1 MSCPSSL
8 AGGAYKLLWNA
19 IATEPEISDSDCD
32 DIVEDYTATPLA
44 AVYNLLEK
52 KFNSEID
59 NEVPDDEG
67 TWQGGVV
74 HRIATSMQRWGS
86 VKPALEVADASLGYR
101 LRRRMPVSFVYDMLK
116 CSVSFAELRFVSDA
130 GRPPLGNMPDEEF
143 ESLYSIARRL
153 RFRANAMRDPSPSD
167 WWSQVY

>member
-1 MSCPSSL
+1 M
-8 AGGAYKLLWNA
+8 
-19 IATEPEISDSDCD
+19 
-32 DIVEDYTATPLA
+32 A

-116 CSVSFAELRFVSDA
+116 CSMSFAELRFVSDA
-130 GRPPLGNMPDEEF
+130 GRPPLGIMPDEEF

-153 RFRANAMRDPSPSD
+153 RFRPNGMRDPSPSD

>member
-1 MSCPSSL
+1 
-8 AGGAYKLLWNA
+8 
-19 IATEPEISDSDCD
+19 
-32 DIVEDYTATPLA
+32 
-44 AVYNLLEK
+44 
-52 KFNSEID
+52 
-59 NEVPDDEG
+59 
-67 TWQGGVV
+67 
-74 HRIATSMQRWGS
+74 MQRWGS

-116 CSVSFAELRFVSDA
+116 CSLSFAELRFVSDA